1 MKVATNPRVRAS
13 LELNYPLASTT
24 PRVGLGGLP
33 ITAVHPLKPTEAFN
47 IPVPPLCGTEGEK
60 NCGYGYFCE
69 SKLFSRQLSG
79 TP

>member
-1 MKVATNPRVRAS
+1 MGKAFSIV
-13 LELNYPLASTT
+13 
-24 PRVGLGGLP
+24 
-33 ITAVHPLKPTEAFN
+33 AVHPLKPTEAFN

-79 TP
+79 TS